1 MKKLIIIKY
10 AELNTKKDNKSF
22 FIKTLVKNIETALI
36 DIDKEIVYDTGRMFI
51 YSSDLDAVISKL
63 QKVFGI
69 HEIEIGYELENNSME
84 TIENSLK
91 ELIIDKDIDTFK
103 VETKR
108 SDKNYPLK
116 SPEISKKLG

>member
-22 FIKTLVKNIETALI
+22 FIKTLVKNIETVLI

-51 YSSDLDAVISKL
+51 YSSDLDTVISKL

-69 HEIEIGYELENNSME
+69 HEIVICNRVNNDVESIKDKVLEIMK
-84 TIENSLK
+84 ENS
-91 ELIIDKDIDTFK
+91 F
-103 VETKR
+103 
-108 SDKNYPLK
+108 
-116 SPEISKKLG
+116 